1 MHLLRVMNESRFDQF
16 VARKMHEAAS
26 ACLHP
31 LISLEE
37 SPLARQLSTIGNE
50 WTKRLYGGGF
60 HLFDPPTDVPSVS
73 LVFVRSRDGDTVI
86 RNPSDLGGGP
96 TDLHVI
102 YEGVSRVGADAVLAG
117 ASSAAGKNTFFSV
130 WHPEL
135 VALRRD
141 RGLPRHP
148 AQIVV
153 SADGRVDVEEGLLFN
168 VPEVPVFVLAGEQ
181 CRDRCALRFAAR
193 DWITVVPLAAGGL
206 SGALRRLRQEFGI
219 RRISAIG
226 GRSTASSLIDAG
238 LVQDACL
245 TTTARSG
252 GQPNTPFY
260 AGRCP
265 PRLDLI
271 VRKAGTDPA
280 YPIIVEHFA
289 VTDR

>member
-1 MHLLRVMNESRFDQF
+1 MRLMGDSRFAQF
-16 VARKMHEAAS
+16 VERKVREAAS
-26 ACLHP
+26 ACLQP
-31 LISLEE
+31 LITLEAG
-37 SPLARQLSTIGNE
+37 PLASQLQTIGND
-50 WTKRLYGGGF
+50 WTERLYGGGF
-60 HLFDPPTDVPSVS
+60 HLFQATVDLPTVS

-86 RNPSDLGGGP
+86 SNPSDLGGGP
-96 TDLHVI
+96 TDLHLI
-102 YEGVSRVGADAVLAG
+102 YEGLSRVAADAVLAG

-141 RGLPRHP
+141 LGLSRHP

-153 SADGRVDVEEGLLFN
+153 SADGRVDIEGGLLFN
-168 VPEVPVFVLAGEQ
+168 VPEVRVFVLAGEQ
-181 CRDRCALRFAAR
+181 CRDRCAAHVAAR
-193 DWITVVPLAAGGL
+193 DWITVVPLAVGGL
-206 SGALRRLRQEFGI
+206 SGALGRLRREFGI
-219 RRISAIG
+219 HRISAIG

-238 LVQDACL
+238 LVDDACL

-280 YPIIVEHFA
+280 FPITVEHVAFM
-289 VTDR
+289 R